1 MRNSTKTKKRPDE
14 FAEDVKKK
22 LAKQRGIT
30 VVELMR
36 LMDTDK
42 DLERLYEEMVSRKIL
57 RYKH

>member
-1 MRNSTKTKKRPDE
+1 MKNSTKTKKRPDE